1 MPVFERIDKAEWL
14 AEQGSVIEAEKELE
28 IAKTQIALIEERI
41 RIAYAAIPKKNPQ

>member
-14 AEQGSVIEAEKELE
+14 AEQGAVVEAEKELE
-28 IAKTQIALIEERI
+28 IAKTQVALIEERI